1 MFRLAII
8 TVLAGA
14 AAFAQ
19 SPGVSSSKSFSQST
33 ATQDRPYV
41 AIAPRVVL
49 APIAPGFRVPLCTGF
64 PHSHSPSLVVQ
75 GSSMHV
81 RMPRKP
87 VKR

>member
-14 AAFAQ
+14 ATFAQ
-19 SPGVSSSKSFSQST
+19 SPGVSSSKSFSQS
-33 ATQDRPYV
+33 AAQDRPYV
-41 AIAPRVVL
+41 AIAPRVVF

-64 PHSHSPSLVVQ
+64 PGSHSPVLVVQ

-81 RMPRKP
+81 RMPAKP